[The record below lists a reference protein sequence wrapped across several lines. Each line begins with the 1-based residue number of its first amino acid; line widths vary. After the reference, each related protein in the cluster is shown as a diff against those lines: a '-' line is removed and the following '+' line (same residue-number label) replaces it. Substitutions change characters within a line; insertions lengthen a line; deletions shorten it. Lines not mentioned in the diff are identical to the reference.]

1 MESDLSIMLRPPSR
15 PLINRRNVFGQPNIR
30 SAWAGKSCPP
40 YLTATSLFSADASM
54 DGQHKINGVDDNNQ
68 WSLSPLIW
76 SLALGHES
84 TAKNL
89 QSFYMRL
96 NHYVILGID
105 IELVGDRIF
114 LGVAK

>member
-1 MESDLSIMLRPPSR
+1 M
-15 PLINRRNVFGQPNIR
+15 
-30 SAWAGKSCPP
+30 
-40 YLTATSLFSADASM
+40 
-54 DGQHKINGVDDNNQ
+54 
-68 WSLSPLIW
+68 IW